1 MGILQAAYRTY
12 ENFADLAGVWDADKS
27 EPLIPVSHRISKASI
42 EIAISVDGVFQS
54 VKLLKGEK
62 TIIPVTV
69 DSAGR
74 TNRKI
79 AAHPLC
85 EKLQYLI
92 PDYEKKYENYV
103 QTLRRWAESPFS
115 HPILKA
121 VLQYIQQ
128 GSLVAD
134 LVVAGIIQLDH
145 SGKLKEADSNNLV
158 RWDIL
163 GCPQGDGRCWC
174 NQELFQCF
182 ASFYESQLKGQ
193 DQDLCMVTGK
203 PDVVCNSHPKG
214 VLAFSNGA
222 KLVSANDSSGF
233 TSRGRFCL
241 ETEAA
246 NVGYFASQKVHSA
259 LRYVAANFGILVG
272 DRKNKR
278 MFLCWNPDGKQVPC
292 LYDFGLPSCEVEEM
306 IDYKRELRKT
316 LYGIENQLR
325 GIDDVVVASLEA
337 ATEGRLSITYYR
349 ELKASDYLER
359 VERWYASCCYL
370 SYRGIRSPDIQD
382 IVRYAFGVLRK
393 GKMEVDGQLLAQ
405 QFQRLVHCIVDAQAI
420 PVSIVQALFHKAGNL
435 QVYEQKND
443 DGRNHR
449 AILVNTACAVIRK
462 YRNDKQNEEVWKLT
476 LNTEERNRSYLFG
489 RLLAVAELAEQ
500 GTYDRGFKKKKDDD
514 VKESES
520 AQRAYGNDE
529 FRVPNALRLQSA
541 FSRRP
546 WRIWHL
552 IWDALNPYLA
562 RLPLQKRN
570 YYQGWIDEIMEKLGP
585 DELSDQDHP
594 LEDVYLLGYSHQRTA
609 ILARN
614 KKNDG
619 GENGN
624 ECNEEEN

>member
-27 EPLIPVSHRISKASI
+27 EPLIPVSHQISKASI
-42 EIAISVDGVFQS
+42 EIAISVDGVFQGA
-54 VKLLKGEK
+54 KLLKGEK

-69 DSAGR
+69 SSAGR
-74 TNRKI
+74 TGTKI
-79 AAHPLC
+79 EAHPLC
-85 EKLQYLI
+85 EQLRYLVPDNKKEYEDYVSKLS
-92 PDYEKKYENYV
+92 
-103 QTLRRWAESPFS
+103 RWTRSAFT

-121 VLQYIQQ
+121 VLHYMEQ
-128 GSLVAD
+128 GTIVAD
-134 LVVAGIIQLDH
+134 LVLSGIIKLDNMER
-145 SGKLKEADSNNLV
+145 LKDADEKNLV
-158 RWDIL
+158 RWYVL
-163 GCPQGDGRCWC
+163 GCSDGDGRCWC
-174 NQELFQCF
+174 NQELFQSF
-182 ASFYESQLKGQ
+182 SNFYESQLGGQ
-193 DQDLCMVTGK
+193 EQDLCMVTGK

-241 ETEAA
+241 ETEAG
-246 NVGYFASQKVHSA
+246 NVGYFASQKAHSA
-259 LRYVAANFGILVG
+259 LRYIAANFGVRIG
-272 DRKNKR
+272 PR
-278 MFLCWNPDGKQVPC
+278 MFLCWNPEGKQVPRVD
-292 LYDFGLPSCEVEEM
+292 YFGLPSGEVEE
-306 IDYKRELRKT
+306 ITDYQRELRKT
-316 LYGIENQLR
+316 LSGVENQLCDV
-325 GIDDVVVASLEA
+325 DDVVIASLEA
-337 ATEGRLSITYYR
+337 ATTGRLSVTYYR
-349 ELKASDYLER
+349 ELKASDYLDR
-359 VERWYASCCYL
+359 VARWYASCCYL
-370 SYRGIRSPDIQD
+370 GYHGIRSPGIQD
-382 IVRYAFGVLRK
+382 IVRYAFGVLRN
-393 GKMEVDGQLLAQ
+393 GKMEVDDKLLAQ
-405 QFQRLVHCIVDAQAI
+405 QFQRLVHCIVDAQAV
-420 PVSIVQALFHKAGNL
+420 PSDVVLALFHKAGNL

-443 DGRNHR
+443 GGRNHR
-449 AILVNTACAVIRK
+449 AALVNTACAVIRK

-476 LNTEERNRSYLFG
+476 LNTEERNRSNLFG